1 MAGEMW
7 KALWQK
13 WMIDKPAAFGDLL
26 WDVLVVQ
33 FAAFLDKITLRRFI
47 ALIPVVLVI
56 WATVHRIPV
65 PPELMLV
72 GDALAYID
80 VLSVLFLVS
89 VLSRASTILFMAR
102 QAMARVAWLTNHVVA
117 GVQRLDFRHRRDRRI
132 GHRKRLFG
140 RAKEDDEPAVAYGLA
155 WASPLA
161 V

>member
-1 MAGEMW
+1 MW
-7 KALWQK
+7 KALWRK
-13 WMIDKPAAFGDLL
+13 WPIAKPAAFGDLL

-33 FAAFLDKITLRRFI
+33 FAAFLDKITLRRLI
-47 ALIPVVLVI
+47 ALVPVVLVV

-89 VLSRASTILFMAR
+89 ILSRASTILFLAR
-102 QAMARVAWLTNHVVA
+102 QAMARVSWLASHIAA
-117 GVQRLDFRHRRDRRI
+117 GVQRLDFRHGRDRRVRQ
-132 GHRKRLFG
+132 RKRLFG
-140 RAKEDDEPAVAYGLA
+140 RAEDDDEPAMAYGLA

>member
-1 MAGEMW
+1 MW

-13 WMIDKPAAFGDLL
+13 WTIDKPAAFCEML

-33 FAAFLDKITLRRFI
+33 FAAILDKITLRRVI
-47 ALIPVVLVI
+47 ALIPVVLVV

-89 VLSRASTILFMAR
+89 ILGRASTIVFLAR
-102 QAMARVAWLTNHVVA
+102 QAMARVAWLANYIA
-117 GVQRLDFRHRRDRRI
+117 ACVQRLDFRHSRDRRLT
-132 GHRKRLFG
+132 HRKRLPG
-140 RAKEDDEPAVAYGLA
+140 RNSDDNEPAGIRGLA
-155 WASPLA
+155 WA
-161 V
+161 